1 MTLIIFL
8 LASLVGGSG
17 APLIKFTVGV
27 FSPITLV
34 VLRAL
39 LAALF
44 ITPIVFQKRL
54 FILKEKRMQLILAN
68 ILFAANWLFFAFG
81 IDHTTVIMGQ
91 IIYLPTA
98 AIVAIIGYLFLK
110 EKLTKEQII
119 GLILA
124 IGGMSFLIYGSYSTG
139 EVLSFGTPT
148 GNFLVMLGLFSWS
161 IYTVVSR
168 SISNLYSPLTITF
181 FNFVMALVLSFI
193 LLPLELANRSFP
205 IHLTTTGIL
214 GLLSV
219 ALFNS
224 VIFFYLY
231 QWLVKHT
238 SAFISSLSLYLVTVF
253 ASMAGIVFFNEKL
266 TTNLIIGVFFIVI
279 GVFLSTSYNYL
290 KVKASR

>member
-17 APLIKFTVGV
+17 TPLIKFTVGV

-39 LAALF
+39 LATLF
-44 ITPIVFQKRL
+44 IFPVVFQKRL
-54 FILKEKRMQLILAN
+54 FILKEKRTQLLLAN

-81 IDHTTVIMGQ
+81 IQHTTVIMGQ

-119 GLILA
+119 GLILT

-161 IYTVVSR
+161 VYTVVSR
-168 SISNLYSPLTITF
+168 SISSLYSPLTITF
-181 FNFVMALVLSFI
+181 FNFVMAFVLSLI
-193 LLPLELANRSFP
+193 LLPFEFVNQSSLINVTS
-205 IHLTTTGIL
+205 TGIL
-214 GLLSV
+214 GLISV
-219 ALFNS
+219 VLFNS

-253 ASMAGIVFFNEKL
+253 ASAAGIIFFNEKL
-266 TTNLIIGVFFIVI
+266 TTSLIIGVVLVVF

-290 KVKASR
+290 KAKVSS